1 LKAIVTSVNN
11 KVIKQTHALMGA
23 TASHLQVVA
32 EHLTLLDKAEEED
45 AEVVKAELDSKK
57 SAKVWQTGSQREQLL
72 AERRECRLKTVRL

>member
-1 LKAIVTSVNN
+1 MKAIVTSVNN

-57 SAKVWQTGSQREQLL
+57 SAKTAANRVTKR
-72 AERRECRLKTVRL
+72 TVVGRKKRMQA